1 MWKGLDT
8 VQLVF
13 TEFHCQKSN
22 SYFIKL
28 GYIVKVNH
36 FFLAFIVIQNHQC
49 QSFIIESSQAIFNF
63 EIIFLKETQFY
74 LSINYDNRF
83 WFEVGFGN
91 LYGGLF

>member
-1 MWKGLDT
+1 MSK
-8 VQLVF
+8 F
-13 TEFHCQKSN
+13 YHR
-22 SYFIKL
+22 KL
-28 GYIVKVNH
+28 
-36 FFLAFIVIQNHQC
+36 
-49 QSFIIESSQAIFNF
+49 SQAIFNF